1 MSGCSIGSVQSNWC
15 QTNLISFNRKII
27 DFVPHLDFS
36 KAFHRVSYQFLV
48 CELRKQR
55 GGGVGGMQ
63 TCLKNYSEQC
73 QRFIHKTEEIKKPE
87 LHGGCLRSVINHYE
101 WQLNECTY

>member
-73 QRFIHKTEEIKKPE
+73 QRFIHKTEEIKNPSFMGAV
-87 LHGGCLRSVINHYE
+87 LGLSSIIMNGS
-101 WQLNECTY
+101 